1 MQAHPMEGHC
11 KFEGERGGD
20 GLKANINFK
29 GTSEAKLE
37 FPEGWGGVSNKQKP
51 LRGSLDNF
59 HEQHNTEKKL

>member
-1 MQAHPMEGHC
+1 MEGHC